1 MGVQSARQT
10 THAQSQTKEPKVR
23 IRTSVAAAVVLAV
36 SMCGLTASQSPT
48 DSRFG
53 VLYDARK
60 YPQAAPKE
68 ALGSVLKAISD
79 NQFAYL
85 LAHLADPAFV
95 DKRVN
100 IAAAQFGGQL
110 KGDQKQA
117 LGFEHLVKETA
128 ENFKN
133 DPTKVADLQRFFK
146 DGEWQEGEREAV
158 ARLKGLT
165 ARKVFMKKAPQ
176 GWVLEDKEK

>member
-1 MGVQSARQT
+1 V
-10 THAQSQTKEPKVR
+10 
-23 IRTSVAAAVVLAV
+23 VAICFCAVA
-36 SMCGLTASQSPT
+36 GGQPQP
-48 DSRFG
+48 DSHFG
-53 VLYDARK
+53 VIYDGRK

-95 DKRVN
+95 DKRAN

-117 LGFEHLVKETA
+117 VGFEHLVKETA

-158 ARLKGLT
+158 ARLKGVA
-165 ARKVFMKKAPQ
+165 ARKVYMKKAPQ
-176 GWVLEDKEK
+176 GWVLEDREK